1 MGYKLKKSHD
11 FGSEAAF
18 RRAAEEYFSSL
29 VTDEGF
35 SSPPSLSALKVSL
48 GLTERYWE
56 ECEKRYPETVSLIR
70 NVIESYLEDELIKR
84 KTGVTGIMFSLQ
96 SNFGWKEK
104 RDAKTAEDMEV
115 TIKVV

>member
-1 MGYKLKKSHD
+1 M
-11 FGSEAAF
+11 
-18 RRAAEEYFSSL
+18 
-29 VTDEGF
+29 
-35 SSPPSLSALKVSL
+35 
-48 GLTERYWE
+48 
-56 ECEKRYPETVSLIR
+56 SLIR